1 MANYTRTKNQPIF
14 ENKPDMRNTAFY
26 YLAIITLLFA
36 ACSKEGL
43 EAKKEQLQSYKDEV
57 RELNTKIKELETE
70 IAALDS
76 TYGVEEGKAILVNT
90 KVVKATDF
98 KHKIEVRGSVESRR
112 NVMLTSETAGTIES
126 VKVREGQKVSAGQT
140 LIVLD
145 ADILRNNIAELK
157 TSLELAK
164 VVYERQANLW
174 EKKIGTEIQYLEA
187 KNNKEAIERRL
198 ATAHSQ
204 LDQAV
209 VKAPFAGVIDELP
222 AREGEMAQPGVDLV
236 RVVSPEMMYID
247 ADVSERYI
255 SDFKVGDEVD
265 LYFPVQDKHITSKIS
280 AVSEVIKSDNRTF
293 SIEVKLPK
301 LDFPV
306 KPNQVVVLELT
317 DYEAESALVVP
328 TEIILSDGDDNFLYT
343 AEDENNK
350 TVAKKTKVKVGES
363 YDGVTEV
370 KEGLKQNDIVVIE
383 GYRSLSDGVAVKAAD
398 KSTKTAQ
405 LK

>member
-1 MANYTRTKNQPIF
+1 
-14 ENKPDMRNTAFY
+14 MRNTAFY
-26 YLAIITLLFA
+26 YLAMITLFFT

-43 EAKKEQLQSYKDEV
+43 EAKKEELQSYKDEV
-57 RELNTKIKELETE
+57 RELNSKIKELETE

-76 TYGVEEGKAILVNT
+76 TSVNDEGKAVLVNT
-90 KVVKATDF
+90 RVVKTTDF
-98 KHKIEVRGSVESRR
+98 KHKIEARGSVESRR

-126 VKVREGQKVSAGQT
+126 VKVREGQQVRAGQT

-164 VVYERQANLW
+164 VVYERQSNLW
-174 EKKIGTEIQYLEA
+174 DKKIGTEIQYLEA
-187 KNNKEAIERRL
+187 KNNKEAVERRL
-198 ATAHSQ
+198 ATAYSQ

-222 AREGEMAQPGVDLV
+222 AREGEMAQPGVNLV

-255 SDFKVGDEVD
+255 SDFKVGDEVE
-265 LYFPVQDKHITSKIS
+265 LYFPVQEKKVSSKIS

-301 LDFPV
+301 LDFSV
-306 KPNQVVVLELT
+306 KPNQVVILQLT
-317 DYEAESALVVP
+317 DYEVDSALVVP
-328 TEIILSDGDDNFLYT
+328 TEIILSDGDNNFLYI
-343 AEDENNK
+343 AENKGDK
-350 TVAKKTKVKVGES
+350 TVAKKTEVKVGES

-370 KEGLKQNDIVVIE
+370 KEGLRQNDIIVIE
-383 GYRSLSDGVAVKAAD
+383 GYRSLSDGVAVKSAD

-405 LK
+405 LN